1 MQAFDPIAAPLDGTH
16 LIEASAG
23 TGKTFTIGT
32 LYLRAVVE
40 RGLRPGS
47 ILVVTYTKAATA
59 ELRHRLRERIRETL
73 STLETQTAPRDTDLE
88 RLLALWEAQGLGNR
102 AHTALEAALRDLD
115 EAAVHTIHGFCQRML
130 QDLAFESGAPFS
142 AELVTDEAPLRDEIV
157 RDFWVRATYEA
168 PEALLRRLRTPEFSL
183 TALMG
188 LAMRV
193 GGNPSLP
200 VIPDTI
206 AAAPDAIG
214 VAVASH
220 RQAVAAA
227 AAIWDRE
234 RATIAALL
242 VHPSLNRNKYRPDTV
257 EQKWLPKLDE
267 LLAGDT
273 APWPSTA
280 LPLFKLTTTGLAAGT
295 RKNGTPPGHAFFAAC
310 DTLYAANESLQTT
323 LDTEGR
329 RLCLDLVA
337 YVRTERQRR
346 REATNTRAF
355 DDLQLLLHGA
365 LHGSG
370 GTSLA
375 TTIRDRFPFAL
386 IDECQD
392 TDPLQHAIF
401 DRIYGQDDD
410 EGRSGFYRIGDPKQ
424 AIFAFR
430 GADVFTYLEAKRAVG
445 GAARTLTTNWRSD
458 PSLIR
463 GVHAVFARP
472 RDPFLL
478 ADIVPHPVHARPDAR
493 DASSESGLRLLFVP
507 DVPGATKAEITR
519 RVVDGTIAEIAV
531 ALDSPHAPA
540 ARDIAVLCR
549 TNRQAIAIQEGLR
562 RRSIPSVLRGDKSVF
577 DTPEAEDMQRLT
589 QAIATPTD
597 AAAIRSALATTI
609 LGVDG
614 PALHTL
620 QDDEHAWDAWAR
632 RFERWHGLWAGYRF
646 VRAFR
651 QLVDERDVHARLL
664 GLVAGE
670 RRLTNVLHLVELIH
684 RAETDGHRG
693 PAQTVR
699 WLQQMRADPAAR
711 GAYSG
716 EAEQVRL
723 ESDDDAVTVVTIHKS
738 KGLEYPIVFCPFL
751 WEDAGLFAEDSRWVR
766 FHDADDQERLKL
778 DIGSDAHDA
787 HKALAERE
795 ALAESLR
802 LTYVA
807 LTRAKHQCSVVWG
820 PFASGRKSPLA
831 YLLHQ
836 PDTPEPG
843 ADLPAATSTRV
854 AGLDA
859 TALRRDLDALAAAVP
874 DTISVRDLAAATAGP
889 RARRPTSAAAEL
901 PLAARHSARRVPAGR
916 RVSSFS
922 ALTAD
927 ASEYSPRVEEGIDHD
942 ARTVRAEAYEG
953 AVATIALDEFPT
965 GAATGQ
971 LLHGILEHLDFQSP
985 PATALR
991 DVVAPALARHGISP
1005 HWQRPLTQAL
1015 TTILDT
1021 PLGFDAAPNATL
1033 RTIAEND
1040 RRPEMEFVIPAARML
1055 TAGSLAA
1062 VFARHQAPAAC
1073 PDYGTRVAA
1082 LGFEPLTG
1090 YLRGF
1095 IDLVF
1100 RFGDRWYVVD
1110 YKSNHLGST
1119 PHDYAPARLARVM
1132 DEHHYVLQYHLYT
1145 LAVHRHLRTR
1155 LPGYD
1160 YARDFGGI
1168 LYLFLRGMDPDH
1180 PPGYGIFHDR
1190 PSPPLLDDLD
1200 ALVAPA

>member
-1 MQAFDPIAAPLDGTH
+1 MDAFDPISAPLDGTH

-32 LYLRAVVE
+32 LYLRALVE
-40 RGLRPGS
+40 QGLSPGTV
-47 ILVVTYTKAATA
+47 LVVTYTKAATA

-73 STLETQTAPRDTDLE
+73 LALDRPTAPPETDLA
-88 RLLALWEAQGLGNR
+88 RLLALWETQGIRER
-102 AHTALEAALRDLD
+102 ARTALDAALRNLD

-130 QDLAFESGAPFS
+130 QELAFESGAPFS

-168 PEALLRRLRTPEFSL
+168 PEALLRRLRSPEFSL

-200 VIPDTI
+200 VIPETI
-206 AAAPDAIG
+206 ATTPGAIDSAIEAHRTAAAT
-214 VAVASH
+214 
-220 RQAVAAA
+220 A
-227 AAIWDRE
+227 AAIWSRE
-234 RATIAALL
+234 RAHIATLL
-242 VHPSLNRNKYRPDTV
+242 VHPSLNRNKYRPTTV
-257 EQKWLPKLDE
+257 EKWLAALDE
-267 LLAGDT
+267 LLASET
-273 APWPSTA
+273 APWSPSA
-280 LPLFKLTTTGLAAGT
+280 LPLVKLTTAGLREGA
-295 RKNGTPPGHAFFAAC
+295 RKNNSPPSHPFFNAC
-310 DTLYAANESLQTT
+310 DALYAANEALEAV

-346 REATNTRAF
+346 RDATNTRAF
-355 DDLQLLLHGA
+355 DDLQLLLHTA
-365 LHGSG
+365 LHGPSG
-370 GTSLA
+370 ASLA
-375 TTIRDRFPFAL
+375 TTIRNRFPFAL

-401 DRIYGQDDD
+401 DRIYGGGDD

-430 GADVFTYLEAKRAVG
+430 GADVFTYLTTKRAIG
-445 GAARTLTTNWRSD
+445 NAARTLTTNWRSD

-472 RDPFLL
+472 REPFVL
-478 ADIVPHPVHARPDAR
+478 ADIIPHPVHPRPDAR
-493 DASSESGLRLLFVP
+493 DASADSGLRFLLVS
-507 DVPGATKAEITR
+507 DVLGGNKAQLR
-519 RVVDGTIAEIAV
+519 RRIVDGTAEEIA
-531 ALDSPHAPA
+531 ATLDAATPPA

-549 TNRQAIAIQEGLR
+549 TNRDAIAIQEGLR
-562 RRSIPSVLRGDKSVF
+562 RRNIPSVLRGDKSVF
-577 DTPEAEDMQRLT
+577 DTAEAEDMQRLA
-589 QAIATPTD
+589 QAIATPAD

-614 PALHTL
+614 PELHAL
-620 QDDEHAWDAWAR
+620 QDDERAWDVWAR
-632 RFERWHGLWAGYRF
+632 RFERWHELWTSHRF

-651 QLVDERDVHARLL
+651 QLVDERNVHARLL

-670 RRLTNVLHLVELIH
+670 RRITNVLHVVELMH

-699 WLQQMRADPAAR
+699 WLQQMRADPATR

-716 EAEQVRL
+716 DAEQVRL

-738 KGLEYPIVFCPFL
+738 KGLEYPIVYCPFL
-751 WEDAGLFAEDSRWVR
+751 WEDAGLFPEDARWVR
-766 FHDADDQERLKL
+766 FHDAADHQRLKL
-778 DIGSDAHDA
+778 DIGSDAQEA
-787 HKALAERE
+787 HKALADRE

-820 PFASGRKSPLA
+820 PFAAGKKSPLA

-836 PDTPEPG
+836 PASPDRH
-843 ADLPAATSTRV
+843 ADLPAVTSARM

-859 TALRRDLDALAAAVP
+859 TALRADLEALAATAP
-874 DTISVRDLAAATAGP
+874 DSISVRELADAAQMTRSR
-889 RARRPTSAAAEL
+889 RATEAAPAL
-901 PLAARHSARRVPAGR
+901 PLAARRSTRRVPAGR

-927 ASEYSPRVEEGIDHD
+927 ASEHSPRTEEGVDHD
-942 ARTVRAEAYEG
+942 AHVARPETSPAPA
-953 AVATIALDEFPT
+953 ATIALDEFPT

-971 LLHGILEHLDFQSP
+971 LLHGILEDLDFQST
-985 PATALR
+985 AAVALR
-991 DVVAPALARHGISP
+991 DVVAPALARHGIAP
-1005 HWQRPLTQAL
+1005 HWQRPLGQSLAMM
-1015 TTILDT
+1015 LDT
-1021 PLGFDAAPNATL
+1021 PLGLDAAPDATL
-1033 RTIAEND
+1033 RAIAGTD
-1040 RRPEMEFVIPAARML
+1040 RRAEMEFVIPAARVL
-1055 TAGSLAA
+1055 TVSDLAA
-1062 VFARHQAPAAC
+1062 TFTRHRAPAAC
-1073 PDYGTRVAA
+1073 PDYGTRVSS

-1100 RFGDRWYVVD
+1100 RFDERWYVVD

-1119 PHDYAPARLARVM
+1119 QHDYAPARLARVM
-1132 DEHHYVLQYHLYT
+1132 DEQHYVLQYHLYT

-1155 LPGYD
+1155 LAGYD
-1160 YARDFGGI
+1160 YARNFGGV
-1168 LYLFLRGMDPDH
+1168 LYLFLRGMNPDH
-1180 PPGYGIFHDR
+1180 PPGCGIFHDR
-1190 PSPPLLDDLD
+1190 PAPALLDDFES
-1200 ALVAPA
+1200 LVAPT